1 MESGAAGSPRRGQGM
16 PTYVVLYKFTDQ
28 GAKDIKS
35 TVKRARE
42 SRAENE
48 KRGFRMQGVYWT
60 QGQYDVVAI
69 VEAPSEDAMM
79 AGLLNRAPATSAAK
93 HCGPTTKT
101 KCKRSSIKCDSIR
114 PLANCQTRRA
124 PNLT

>member
-1 MESGAAGSPRRGQGM
+1 MESGAAGLPRRGQSM

-48 KRGFRMQGVYWT
+48 KRGFRMHGLYWT

-79 AGLLNRAPATSAAK
+79 AGLLNIQGAGNVRSETLRAYSEGEMQA
-93 HCGPTTKT
+93 
-101 KCKRSSIKCDSIR
+101 IID
-114 PLANCQTRRA
+114 QM
-124 PNLT
+124 